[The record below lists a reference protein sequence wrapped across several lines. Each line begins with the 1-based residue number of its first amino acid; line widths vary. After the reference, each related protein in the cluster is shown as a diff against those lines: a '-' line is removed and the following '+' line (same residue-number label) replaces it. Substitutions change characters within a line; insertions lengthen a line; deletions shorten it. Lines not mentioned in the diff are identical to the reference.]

1 MNCKIILI
9 VVVFLS
15 PGASHAQSQEGNPGS
30 KGTIPKAVQDHSR
43 WVMDQKSWG
52 LPNAADVKKAQRA
65 AAQGLAPAQFRLAL
79 MYDRGW
85 GVQQSD
91 IKAVRWLRK
100 AAEQGLAE
108 AQYNLGSRYESG
120 QGVTQDHAEAASWF
134 RKAAEQGSVNAQK
147 NLGATYGLG
156 QGVPGSYSEAYVWS
170 SIAAESGD
178 KGAII
183 NRNLASSKLSSDD
196 LNIAQKRATDLYE
209 EIQQR
214 SLENYQ

>member
-1 MNCKIILI
+1 MDCKIILM
-9 VVVFLS
+9 VVAMLS
-15 PGASHAQSQEGNPGS
+15 PGAIHAQSQEGNPDS
-30 KGTIPKAVQDHSR
+30 KGTVPRAVQNHSR

-52 LPNAADVKKAQRA
+52 LPNASDVKATQRA

-85 GVQQSD
+85 GVQQSEV
-91 IKAVRWLRK
+91 KAVKWLRK
-100 AAEQGLAE
+100 AAEQDFAE

-120 QGVTQDHAEAASWF
+120 QGVTQDHAEAANWF

-147 NLGATYGLG
+147 NLGAMYGLG
-156 QGVPGSYSEAYVWS
+156 QGVPGNYSEAYVWS

-183 NRNLASSKLSSDD
+183 NRNLAANKLSSVD

-214 SLENYQ
+214 SLENHQ

>member
-1 MNCKIILI
+1 MVLI
-9 VVVFLS
+9 VVVMLL
-15 PGASHAQSQEGNPGS
+15 PGVIHAQSQEGNPGS
-30 KGTIPKAVQDHSR
+30 KGTIPKAVQDHNR

-52 LPNAADVKKAQRA
+52 LPNASDVKVAKRA

-91 IKAVRWLRK
+91 VKAVKWLRK
-100 AAEQGLAE
+100 AAEQDFVE

-120 QGVTQDHAEAASWF
+120 QGVTQDHAKAANWF

-147 NLGATYGLG
+147 NLGAMYGLG
-156 QGVPGSYSEAYVWS
+156 QGVPGNYSESYVWS

-183 NRNLASSKLSSDD
+183 NRNLAANKLSSVD

-214 SLENYQ
+214 SLENHQ

>member
-9 VVVFLS
+9 VVVMLF
-15 PGASHAQSQEGNPGS
+15 PGVIHAQTQEGNQSS
-30 KGTIPKAVQDHSR
+30 KGTLPRAVQNHNR

-52 LPNAADVKKAQRA
+52 LPNASDVKAAQRA

-85 GVQQSD
+85 GVQQSEV
-91 IKAVRWLRK
+91 KAVKWLRK
-100 AAEQGLAE
+100 AAEQGFVE
-108 AQYNLGSRYESG
+108 AQYSLGSRYESG
-120 QGVTQDHAEAASWF
+120 QGVTQDHAKAANWF

-147 NLGATYGLG
+147 NLGAMYGLG
-156 QGVPGSYSEAYVWS
+156 QGVPGNYSEAYVWS

-183 NRNLASSKLSSDD
+183 NRNLAANKLSPVD
-196 LNIAQKRATDLYE
+196 LNIAQKRATELYE

-214 SLENYQ
+214 SLENHP

>member
-1 MNCKIILI
+1 MPDII
-9 VVVFLS
+9 
-15 PGASHAQSQEGNPGS
+15 HAQSQEGNPDS
-30 KGTIPKAVQDHSR
+30 KGTLPKAVQDHNR

-52 LPNAADVKKAQRA
+52 LPNATAVKVAKRT
-65 AAQGLAPAQFRLAL
+65 AAQGHAPAQFRLSL

-91 IKAVRWLRK
+91 IKAVKWLRK
-100 AAEQGLAE
+100 AAEQDFAA

-120 QGVTQDHAEAASWF
+120 EGVTQDHVEAASWF

-147 NLGATYGLG
+147 NLGVMYGTG
-156 QGVPGSYSEAYVWS
+156 QGVPGNYSEAYVWS

-178 KGAII
+178 KGAIV
-183 NRNLASSKLSSDD
+183 NRNLAANKLSSDQ
-196 LNIAQKRATDLYE
+196 LNIAQKRATDLSE

-214 SLENYQ
+214 SLEYHQ

>member
-1 MNCKIILI
+1 MNCKMVLI
-9 VVVFLS
+9 AVVMLF
-15 PGASHAQSQEGNPGS
+15 PGAIFAQSQEGNPGS
-30 KGTIPKAVQDHSR
+30 KGTIPRAVQDHSR

-52 LPNAADVKKAQRA
+52 LPNATDVKVAKRA

-91 IKAVRWLRK
+91 LKAVKWLRK
-100 AAEQGLAE
+100 AAEQDFAE
-108 AQYNLGSRYESG
+108 AQYNLGSRYGSG
-120 QGVTQDHAEAASWF
+120 QGVTQDLAEAAKWF

-147 NLGATYGLG
+147 NLGAMYGLG
-156 QGVPGSYSEAYVWS
+156 QGVPGDYSESYVWS

-183 NRNLASSKLSSDD
+183 NRNLAASKLSSVD

-214 SLENYQ
+214 SLENHQ

>member
-1 MNCKIILI
+1 
-9 VVVFLS
+9 
-15 PGASHAQSQEGNPGS
+15 
-30 KGTIPKAVQDHSR
+30 
-43 WVMDQKSWG
+43 MDQKSWG

-91 IKAVRWLRK
+91 IKAVKWLRK
-100 AAEQGLAE
+100 AAQQEFVE

-134 RKAAEQGSVNAQK
+134 RKAAERGSVNAQK
-147 NLGATYGLG
+147 NLGAMYGLG

>member
-1 MNCKIILI
+1 MNWKMVFIFVLMLI
-9 VVVFLS
+9 
-15 PGASHAQSQEGNPGS
+15 PGGVHAQSQDGNQDS
-30 KGTIPKAVQDHSR
+30 KGTLPRAVQDHNR

-52 LPNAADVKKAQRA
+52 LPNLADVKAVQSA

-91 IKAVRWLRK
+91 VKAVRWLRK
-100 AAEQGLAE
+100 AAEQDFVD
-108 AQYNLGSRYESG
+108 AQYNLGSRYETG
-120 QGVTQDHAEAASWF
+120 QGVTQDLAEAANWF

-147 NLGATYGLG
+147 NLGAMYGLG
-156 QGVPGSYSEAYVWS
+156 QGVPGNYSEAYVWS

-178 KGAII
+178 KGAIV
-183 NRNLASSKLSSDD
+183 NRNLAASKLSSVD

-214 SLENYQ
+214 NLKAR